1 MTTGDNFGLP
11 PQSARTLDAL
21 LYKRMKADR
30 VSLFFAD
37 KLQRDRKNP
46 RMSSQKTGLRVASV
60 IFGIF
65 AIGHVL
71 RLINQAQVTV
81 GTHSI
86 PMGVSWIALIIAGIL
101 CIWMWRLSK
110 S

>member
-1 MTTGDNFGLP
+1 MNSPT
-11 PQSARTLDAL
+11 
-21 LYKRMKADR
+21 
-30 VSLFFAD
+30 
-37 KLQRDRKNP
+37 
-46 RMSSQKTGLRVASV
+46 TGLRIASV

-71 RLINQAQVTV
+71 RLINHAQVTI
-81 GTHSI
+81 GTYTI
-86 PMGVSWIALIIAGIL
+86 PMGVSWIALIIAAIL